1 MSKDLHEQLKNMDRS
16 ALEAALSAALQD
28 QANTKKELDTTQ
40 KELDT
45 TRQELGASKLEL
57 AGAQVALGSTETKL
71 DKTQKRLD
79 EALLEIELLKD
90 LYRLKSRLAFVPS
103 TEQLSFLFDE
113 TEVLSEELTDEQEE
127 VIQVSP
133 HERRKNKKHDLTTL
147 PANTPVVHVYHYDID
162 DDEAGSCERCG
173 SPMVAGK
180 DREVPHVVVTQRAF
194 TIQVDHYRDLEC
206 GGCEADEGEQNI
218 ITQWENKETDTL
230 IASSSL
236 VADCAVRKYADGLP
250 LYRQEAIFR
259 REGFAVSRQTI
270 SNWLLT
276 YMGLLTPLRQQFEK
290 HMMNSPLINQDETP
304 VKVIHLPE
312 PATSKFT
319 FMFVQ
324 VGTSFSDDDERRIAL
339 YSYIRNRKKDTLD
352 SYTRDY
358 TGYVMTDGLKGYL
371 SIDKHLNCWVHA
383 ARGFKN
389 IVKTNKKA
397 AGALTFISIINRLF
411 QIEKST
417 RRKYADRDQFLI
429 QRKKLASE
437 VFDDLKALMD
447 ETRGQYAT
455 RSPMGTAIEYLY
467 TYWDSLIRY
476 VDCYEATP
484 DNNIAENAVRPF
496 VLGRKNWLFSNT
508 EGGAE
513 ASAFYYS
520 MIETAKLNGIN
531 VADYMWYCLDEA
543 PRCKTETDW
552 ERLLPWN
559 MDAGKISEMKRI
571 RNSAAPDPARTEP
584 YVLRGAH

>member
-1 MSKDLHEQLKNMDRS
+1 MSKDLTEQLKNMDRS

-103 TEQLSFLFDE
+103 TEQLSLLFDE
-113 TEVLSEELTDEQEE
+113 TEVLSEELTEEQEE
-127 VIQVSP
+127 MIQIP
-133 HERRKNKKHDLTTL
+133 THERRKNKKHDLTTL
-147 PANTPVVHVYHYDID
+147 PADTPVEHEFHYG
-162 DDEAGSCERCG
+162 DEDSESCERCEF
-173 SPMVAGK
+173 PMVPGE
-180 DREVPHVVVTQRAF
+180 DRVVYQAVVVPKSYTLVAH
-194 TIQVDHYRDLEC
+194 HYRTWKC
-206 GGCEADEGEQNI
+206 NVCEADEGEQNI

-259 REGFAVSRQTI
+259 REGLEVSRQTI

-276 YMGLLTPLRQQFEK
+276 YMRLLTPLRQQFEK

-312 PATSKFT
+312 PATSKST

-324 VGTSFSDDDERRIAL
+324 VGTSFLDDDERRIAL

-352 SYTRDY
+352 SFTRDY

-383 ARGFKN
+383 QRGFKN
-389 IVKTNKKA
+389 FVKTNKKA
-397 AGALTFISIINRLF
+397 VGALKFISVINRLF

-417 RRKYADRDQFLI
+417 RRKYDDRNQFLI

-447 ETRGQYAT
+447 ETRTQYAT

-467 TYWDSLIRY
+467 TYWDSLINY
-476 VDCYEATP
+476 VECYEATP
-484 DNNIAENAVRPF
+484 ENNIAENAIRPY
-496 VLGRKNWLFSNT
+496 VVGRKAWLFSNT

-559 MDAGKISEMKRI
+559 MDTGRVSELKKR
-571 RNSAAPDPARTEP
+571 RSSAAPDPARTEP